1 MARAMLVRRRDR
13 SWLASGLK
21 GVKGV
26 KGWEEGVELSG
37 LGYLALVP
45 LIACPHGR
53 CCCATISS
61 HYYLLLVYYR
71 NTTSITTSYWPTVL

>member
-1 MARAMLVRRRDR
+1 MEWPEQC
-13 SWLASGLK
+13 WLAGFRPQGSQGSQRL
-21 GVKGV
+21 
-26 KGWEEGVELSG
+26 EEGVELSG

-45 LIACPHGR
+45 LLVCPHGR

-71 NTTSITTSYWPTVL
+71 NTTSITTSYWPTAL

>member
-1 MARAMLVRRRDR
+1 MARAMLVPRRER

-21 GVKGV
+21 GVKGSQ
-26 KGWEEGVELSG
+26 GWEEGVELSG

-45 LIACPHGR
+45 LLACPHGCC

-71 NTTSITTSYWPTVL
+71 NTTTTSLL